1 MHSKD
6 LGDLRFYHIDS
17 VSFPTYCYILDHY
30 KKKKK
35 GPKEMICWNVY
46 FIYMFLFL
54 THAQWVSFKNLIYYA
69 TENGY
74 GTLIYS
80 LLDMLRK

>member
-1 MHSKD
+1 
-6 LGDLRFYHIDS
+6 
-17 VSFPTYCYILDHY
+17 
-30 KKKKK
+30 
-35 GPKEMICWNVY
+35 MICWNVY